1 LSIDVFMNP
10 QDSGGAMTDPSMA
23 RIADELV
30 TGRRASIGFA
40 EAKALAA
47 LPQARLF
54 ELLDCSQRVTEAEVR
69 V

>member
-1 LSIDVFMNP
+1 
-10 QDSGGAMTDPSMA
+10 MTDPSMA